1 MPVIWIVLGY
11 LLICAYFFIHYD
23 KWVRS
28 FKDKVPLFVP
38 LLLISLFILWAA
50 CVPLSAII
58 PAGSPLLRPIKKAG
72 NAWIGVM
79 VYAGILLV
87 LTDLVCLVFRLI
99 KKRTLFNTK
108 RVFFI
113 TGAVFL
119 LLILVINAYG
129 LIHAKQTVVNHDT
142 CTIEKSGGERDQ
154 LRAAVVADL
163 HLGYN
168 MGYSEVLQMVN
179 IINAEHPDIILFAGD
194 TFDNELAAVER
205 PEEVIAALCSL
216 QSTYGSY
223 AVYGN
228 HDLEEK
234 LFCGFTINF
243 TASTDGST
251 YDDFLRN
258 AGITILK
265 DETVLIDDSFYL
277 SGRED
282 IFRASKLGTGR
293 LAMSSLMK
301 DVDPEKPLILLDHQ
315 PRFLQDISTWG
326 VDVIISAHTH
336 DGQLFP
342 GNLLIRLL
350 YENSF
355 GHKMFGRMHSFTTSG
370 IGCWGPYE
378 RIGTDSE
385 ILIIDFIFE

>member
-1 MPVIWIVLGY
+1 MPVIWIILGY
-11 LLICAYFFIHYD
+11 LLICAYFFIHFY
-23 KWVRS
+23 KWIRC
-28 FKDKVPLFVP
+28 FKDQVPVFVP
-38 LLLISLFILWAA
+38 ILLIFLFLVWAA
-50 CVPLSAII
+50 CIPLSAVI
-58 PAGSPLLRPIKKAG
+58 PAGSPVLRPIKKAG

-87 LTDLVCLVFRLI
+87 LTDLTCLIFRLI
-99 KKRTLFNTK
+99 KKKPLLGKGRT
-108 RVFFI
+108 FFI
-113 TGAVFL
+113 AGAICL
-119 LLILVINAYG
+119 LLVLLINVYG
-129 LIHAKQTVVNHDT
+129 LIHARQTVVNHDT
-142 CTIEKSGGERDQ
+142 CQIEKSCGERKQ

-168 MGYSEVLQMVN
+168 MGYSEVLRMVN
-179 IINAEHPDIILFAGD
+179 MINAEHPDIILLAGD
-194 TFDNELAAVER
+194 IFDNELAAVER
-205 PEEVIAALCSL
+205 PEETIAALRDL
-216 QSTYGSY
+216 QSTYGTY

-228 HDLEEK
+228 HDLEET

-251 YDDFLRN
+251 YDAFLQE

-265 DETVLIDDSFYL
+265 DETILIDGAFYL

-282 IFRASKLGTGR
+282 IFRAGKLGTGR
-293 LAMSSLMK
+293 LSMSALTK
-301 DVDPEKPLILLDHQ
+301 DIDPEKPFILLDHQ
-315 PRFLQDISTWG
+315 PRFLQDIATWG
-326 VDVIISAHTH
+326 VDAIISAHTH

-350 YENSF
+350 YENSC
-355 GHKMFGRMHSFTTSG
+355 GHKMFDDMHSFTTSG

-385 ILIIDFIFE
+385 ILIIDFEFE

>member
-1 MPVIWIVLGY
+1 MPVIWIVIGY
-11 LLICAYFFIHYD
+11 ILICAYFFIHLY
-23 KWVRS
+23 KWTRS
-28 FKDKVPLFVP
+28 FQERAPAFVSV
-38 LLLISLFILWAA
+38 LLMVLFILWAA
-50 CVPLSAII
+50 CIPLSAVI
-58 PAGSPLLRPIKKAG
+58 PAGSPVLRPVKKAG

-79 VYAGILLV
+79 VYAGIILI

-99 KKRTLFNTK
+99 KKHPPFREK
-108 RVFFI
+108 I
-113 TGAVFL
+113 VFL
-119 LLILVINAYG
+119 IYGAACLLLVLAVNVYG
-129 LIHAKQTVVNHDT
+129 LIHAKQTVVNYET
-142 CTIEKSGGERDQ
+142 CRIEKDCGDRKT

-168 MGYSEVLQMVN
+168 MGCDEVLRMVDMVN
-179 IINAEHPDIILFAGD
+179 EEHPDIVLLAGD
-194 TFDNELAAVER
+194 IFDNELLSVDR
-205 PEEVIAALCSL
+205 PEETIAAFRNLK
-216 QSTYGSY
+216 STYGTY

-234 LFCGFTINF
+234 LFCGFTIDF
-243 TASTDGST
+243 TAHTDGTT
-251 YDDFLRN
+251 YDGFLRD
-258 AGITILK
+258 AGITVLK
-265 DETVLIDDSFYL
+265 DETVLIDGSFYL

-293 LAMSSLMK
+293 LSLSDLMK
-301 DVDPEKPLILLDHQ
+301 DTDPEKPFILLDHQ
-315 PRFLQDISTWG
+315 PRFLENTASWG
-326 VDVIISAHTH
+326 VDAIISAHTH

-355 GHKMFGRMHSFTTSG
+355 GHKLFGSMHSFTTSG

-385 ILIIDFIFE
+385 ILIIDFEFE